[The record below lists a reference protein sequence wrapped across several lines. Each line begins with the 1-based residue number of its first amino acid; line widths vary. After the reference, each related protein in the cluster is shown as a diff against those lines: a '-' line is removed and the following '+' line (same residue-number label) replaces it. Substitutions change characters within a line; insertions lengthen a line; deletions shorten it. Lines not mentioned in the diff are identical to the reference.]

1 MPQSNPSPTL
11 LRQPT
16 VTSHRPPSTPT
27 HQARTPSHSR
37 SRRLLWL
44 LPLALFAWV
53 LWSGP
58 VTPVILAQASTPS
71 ATVTASPPV
80 TSTLS
85 ATAVPSATLAPSAT
99 STPVPASQQ
108 ATEEAIQTQ
117 EAIRTQ
123 EALQTQEAIRAA
135 IETKIPTPTPTGTAT
150 PTPTVTPTPSA
161 DDLLDAYID
170 RLIESMSPEERVG
183 QLFVV
188 TFQGDRISPEV
199 RELIDRYHIGGVVL
213 SPANGNF
220 SNSPGTDTIRQVAT
234 LTNRLQA
241 LAYGIPLSEERALD
255 PPPSQLDTLGIPLL
269 IGVDQ
274 AGDGLPRT
282 ALRQGFTPLPPQMA
296 LGAGWNP
303 ELTYSV
309 GEILG
314 RELSAVG
321 INMLLGPTLDVLDP
335 VRPDIA
341 RGFGI
346 YAFGSDP
353 FWVGKLGQA
362 YIEGIHAGSD
372 NQVATIANH
381 FPGQGRS
388 DRRPGEEVATIQAD
402 LEELLSRDLQPFARV
417 AQRPSAILRLDGD
430 PGATEGLMSSHSRYS
445 GIQGSPERGV
455 RPISLSAELA
465 SLFSLEP
472 FVNWRQGGGVIM
484 SDALGVPA
492 IQRNYDPTGE
502 GFPVRRIIEAAFVA
516 GNDLLYLANFA
527 PGGDWQDEL
536 NNIREAVEF
545 LQGRYVTNSSSAE
558 AVDAALK
565 RILRLKLRLYG
576 KTVERGDLDAEESRG
591 VPLGQVLVQ
600 ESDLPQS
607 PEPTVEATPESIPG
621 PAEGSEPSL
630 ASPAELATD
639 ADRPSFVTSSD
650 SLSTIGRVARAAV
663 TLLYPEL
670 ETRPLQ
676 PEQDDRILI
685 FTDSHPMREC
695 ADCPEE
701 PAIPDRA
708 LEEIIVRLYGP
719 EGTDQ
724 IVPSQVNSRTFA
736 ELQQFLDGAL
746 SATKQQ
752 AMADEME
759 NADWIVFAMLDVDPE
774 VRKESDALKR
784 FLREQGDRPSGQ
796 NLVVLAFNAPYFL
809 DATEISKLSAYYGI
823 YSKIQPFL
831 EEAVRALFNGF
842 PPDGAPPMSVPGTRF
857 ADLSERLLPD
867 PERNIPLEIPNA
879 VMENEE
885 LEVVETNGES
895 RLVLPAGTTLTVQ
908 AGPILDRNGHPVPDN
923 TPVTFDFIYEGAELA
938 LPTEPVTTR
947 DGLATIAV
955 LLDQDGILSI
965 TARAGDAVSKEPLMV
980 EIQGAEE
987 PATPTP
993 EPTET
998 PTPEPTETSEAGLSS
1013 TATPT
1018 PGVAAVTPPPF
1029 RLDLSTLVVAGVT
1042 MLSVLS
1048 LLLVVLIRI
1057 MPRPQLVHRF
1067 LWAVIAG
1074 WGGYL
1079 LYGLGLI
1086 PGISRLAATFHPW
1099 VIAPVV
1105 LVSMLIPLVWLQLR
1119 SE

>member
-1 MPQSNPSPTL
+1 M
-11 LRQPT
+11 
-16 VTSHRPPSTPT
+16 TSHRPPSTSPR
-27 HQARTPSHSR
+27 QAKISSKRR

-44 LPLALFAWV
+44 LIPAFFAFV
-53 LWSGP
+53 VWSGP
-58 VTPVILAQASTPS
+58 TIPALLAQASTPS
-71 ATVTASPPV
+71 GTATASIAATASPAP
-80 TSTLS
+80 STPS
-85 ATAVPSATLAPSAT
+85 ATASPLTP
-99 STPVPASQQ
+99 STPITASQK
-108 ATEEAIQTQ
+108 A
-117 EAIRTQ
+117 TQ

-135 IETKIPTPTPTGTAT
+135 IETQLPPSPTFTPTTIFTPTPT

-170 RLIESMSPEERVG
+170 QIIESMSPEERVG

-188 TFQGDRISPEV
+188 TFQGDSISPEV
-199 RELIDRYHIGGVVL
+199 RDLIDRYHIGGVVL

-220 SNSPGTDTIRQVAT
+220 SNDPGVDTIRQVAT

-241 LAYGIPLSEERALD
+241 QAYGIPLSQERALD

-296 LGAGWNP
+296 LGASWDP
-303 ELTYSV
+303 ELAYAV

-314 RELSAVG
+314 RELSTVG

-362 YIEGIHAGSD
+362 YIEGVHAGSN

-402 LEELLSRDLQPFARV
+402 LEELLGRDLQPFARV
-417 AQRPSAILRLDGD
+417 AQGPSAILRLDGS

-445 GIQGSPERGV
+445 GVQGSPERGV

-465 SLFSLEP
+465 TLLALEP
-472 FVNWRQGGGVIM
+472 FVNWRQSGGVVM

-527 PGGDWQDEL
+527 PGGEWQDEL
-536 NNIREAVEF
+536 DNIREAVEF
-545 LQGRYVTNSSSAE
+545 LLGRYTTNSSSAE
-558 AVDAALK
+558 DVDAALK

-576 KTVERGDLDAEESRG
+576 KTVERGEIPDPEEGLG
-591 VPLGQVLVQ
+591 VPLGQVLVR
-600 ESDLPQS
+600 ESDLPQP
-607 PEPTVEATPESIPG
+607 PEPAVEATPEPVAG

-639 ADRPSFVTSSD
+639 ANRPSFVTSSD
-650 SLSTIGRVARAAV
+650 SLSTVGKVARAAV

-670 ETRPLQ
+670 ETRPLP
-676 PEQDDRILI
+676 PEQNDRILI

-701 PAIPDRA
+701 PAIPARA

-724 IVPSQVNSRTFA
+724 IVPSQVTSRTFA
-736 ELQQFLDGAL
+736 ELQQFLDGAV
-746 SATKQQ
+746 SPTKQR
-752 AMADEME
+752 AMEGELAD
-759 NADWIVFAMLDVDPE
+759 ADWIVFVTLDVDPE
-774 VRKESDALKR
+774 VREESGALKR

-809 DATEISKLSAYYGI
+809 DATEISKLSAYYGV
-823 YSKIQPFL
+823 YSKVRPFL

-842 PPDGAPPMSVPGTRF
+842 PPDGAPPVSVPGTRF
-857 ADLSERLLPD
+857 ADLAERLLPD
-867 PERNIPLEIPNA
+867 PERNIPLEIPEA
-879 VMENEE
+879 LIESGE

-895 RLVLPAGTTLTVQ
+895 RLMLPAGTTLTVQ

-923 TPVTFDFIYEGAELA
+923 TLVNFEFVYEGTDLA

-965 TARAGDAVSKEPLMV
+965 TARAGDAVSKEPLVV
-980 EIQGAEE
+980 EILGAVET
-987 PATPTP
+987 ATPTL

-1018 PGVAAVTPPPF
+1018 PAVAAAVPPPF